1 MASVKSSCERSD
13 VSPDVPNRSPADDT
27 KLEVDPMSPPNEP
40 AVDAA
45 SRRLLMPPSSVELRF
60 DT

>member
-1 MASVKSSCERSD
+1 MRAVGRLA
-13 VSPDVPNRSPADDT
+13 DVPNRPPAEDT
-27 KLEVDPMSPPNEP
+27 KLEVDPMDPPNEP
-40 AVDAA
+40 AADAA